1 MSLIVKDEIVRLDS
15 VYKLTLTRR
24 TYIDPKITGGE
35 IYVHYKS
42 VDKEDKTLY
51 YMFKCLDKPGI
62 LEQIKKDISVIFASP
77 GVYNMQEIVDKSIQ
91 DFYEKSI
98 EKEFFDSAK
107 KSLENK
113 LERPPTN
120 EEVLQEAEAIKFMC
134 MPKPVG

>member
-15 VYKLTLTRR
+15 VYKLTLTKC
-24 TYIDPKITGGE
+24 TYIDPKFTGGE
-35 IYVHYKS
+35 IYAHYKS
-42 VDKEDKTLY
+42 VDKEYKTLY

-62 LEQIKKDISVIFASP
+62 IEQIKKEVSAIFASP
-77 GVYNMQEIVDKSIQ
+77 GVYNMQEMVDKSIQ
-91 DFYEKSI
+91 DFYEMSI

-107 KSLENK
+107 KSLETK

-120 EEVLQEAEAIKFMC
+120 EEVLQEAEVIKFIS

>member
-15 VYKLTLTRR
+15 VYKLTLSKR
-24 TYIDPKITGGE
+24 TYIDPKFTGGE

-62 LEQIKKDISVIFASP
+62 IQQIKKDISVIFASP

-98 EKEFFDSAK
+98 EKEFLD
-107 KSLENK
+107 
-113 LERPPTN
+113 
-120 EEVLQEAEAIKFMC
+120 
-134 MPKPVG
+134 